1 MGLKL
6 IFLQFRVLRLAIC
19 SYHLST
25 SERIENWTIWS
36 AGELRVKLDNAVFI
50 RNHPIVDKIEGKS
63 RQCAE
68 CAAILHRSAGTIDAL
83 RPIQSHSRVLT
94 AFVAAQT
101 NALLNSSAQ
110 LYTIQQL
117 RMDFR
122 LGLYNEKTKQIS

>member
-1 MGLKL
+1 MNDLKL
-6 IFLQFRVLRLAIC
+6 TFLQCRVIRLVIC
-19 SYHLST
+19 SIDPSVYI

-101 NALLNSSAQ
+101 NALLNSSARN
-110 LYTIQQL
+110 T
-117 RMDFR
+117 
-122 LGLYNEKTKQIS
+122 TA